1 MSPKVHVLLLVLA
14 SIGLAGLARPASS
27 GPPSLSVRYT
37 FDGWYAGSVL
47 DSRGRYPLY
56 PRGAVAFAPRAG
68 GWAARFP
75 SRCDHR
81 LAQPACPR
89 AIFESGPVA
98 EFNPGTR
105 AMRYGASVLMTAADT
120 GDGANVVQKGYS
132 TGGITQFKLQ
142 VDGSAGQPSCVVASK
157 TQIYRVIAPVTV
169 ADGRWHALACIRT
182 STNLSISVDGA
193 SQGRVPVPAEV
204 SIVNSEPL
212 RIGGKNL
219 SPNNDQ
225 YAGLLDDVFLVI
237 D

>member
-1 MSPKVHVLLLVLA
+1 MSPKIHVLLLALA
-14 SIGLAGLARPASS
+14 SIGLAGLARPASN
-27 GPPSLSVRYT
+27 GPPSFSARYT

-47 DSRGRYPLY
+47 DTEGRFPLY
-56 PRGAVAFAPRAG
+56 AKGAMAFTPRDG
-68 GWAARFP
+68 GWAARYP
-75 SRCDHR
+75 ARCDKPH
-81 LAQPACPR
+81 CPR
-89 AIFESGPVA
+89 AILESDPSVE

-105 AMRYGASVLMTAADT
+105 SMRYGASVLMTAADT

-132 TGGITQFKLQ
+132 TGGVTQLKLQ
-142 VDGSAGQPSCVVASK
+142 VDGRAGHPSCVVASK

-169 ADGRWHALACIRT
+169 ADGRWHALACTRT

-193 SQGRVPVPAEV
+193 PRGRVPVPADV

-219 SPNNDQ
+219 SSNNDQ